1 MHNPVDTFVKD
12 NLPSAEMLPEFL
24 PVPGRRYA
32 RQLNASTYFV
42 DRWVTKGFGDRPALR
57 SLTETWSYGFLHDQV
72 DRLAEVL
79 TDRLDVRPGNRVLL
93 RGRNSPFSAALHLAV
108 IRVGAVVV
116 STMPMLRAGE
126 LRAIVEKARISHA
139 LCEAELLGELSKC
152 QALSADLTC
161 IATYSGPPTA
171 GCEYD
176 SCYVLEALLADASGG
191 TKPYPTSASDP
202 CLIAFTSGTTGVPKG
217 AVHTHRDLL
226 AVCDTFSSHI
236 LKTTADDVFC
246 CSAPLAFTFGLGG
259 LLLFPLRAGA
269 SAVLLAEN
277 KPTDLLAAVQ
287 RFRATICLTAPTA
300 YRAMLDEDRFN
311 LRSLRACVSAGETL
325 PHATFDA
332 FFKKFGIRLI
342 DGIGSTEMLH
352 IFISAEGV
360 HIKPGATGKV
370 IPGYEARVV
379 DADGNEVPR
388 GTVGWLAVKGPTG
401 CRYLNDDRQS
411 RYVKNG
417 WNITG
422 DAYRCDADG
431 YFWYQSRMDDL
442 IVSAGYNI
450 SAPEVE
456 GALLSHYAVADCAVI
471 GRPDAER
478 GQIVKAFVV
487 IRSEARL
494 TSTLAKELQE
504 HVKGLIAPFKYPRQ
518 IEFVSALPK
527 TLTGKLKRFELRLS
541 EAA

>member
-1 MHNPVDTFVKD
+1 MHNPADTFVID
-12 NLPSAEMLPEFL
+12 NLPSGEMLPEFL

-42 DRWVTKGFGDRPALR
+42 DRWVAKGAGHRPALR
-57 SLTETWSYGFLHDQV
+57 SLTETWSYGFLHHQV

-79 TDRLDVRPGNRVLL
+79 TQRLDVRPGNRVLL
-93 RGRNSPFSAALHLAV
+93 RGRNSPFFAALHLAV
-108 IRVGAVVV
+108 IRVGAIVV

-126 LRAIVEKARISHA
+126 LKAIVEKARISHA
-139 LCEAELLGELSKC
+139 ICEAELIEELSKC
-152 QALSADLTC
+152 QASSADLTRV
-161 IATYSGPPTA
+161 ATYGGPA
-171 GCEYD
+171 GGFEFD
-176 SCYVLEALLADASGG
+176 SCHVLEALLADARGG
-191 TKPYPTSASDP
+191 THPYPTSSSDP

-236 LKTTADDVFC
+236 LRTSADDIFC

-269 SAVLLAEN
+269 SAVLLTNN
-277 KPTDLLAAVQ
+277 KPADLLAAVQ
-287 RFRATICLTAPTA
+287 RLGVTVCLTAPTA
-300 YRAMLDEDRFN
+300 YRAMLEEDQFN
-311 LRSLRACVSAGETL
+311 LASLRACVSAGETL
-325 PHATFDA
+325 PLATYNA
-332 FFKKFGIRLI
+332 FYKKFGIRLI

-360 HIKPGATGKV
+360 DIKPGATGKV

-379 DADGNEVPR
+379 DGEGKEVPH
-388 GTVGWLAVKGPTG
+388 GTIGWLAVKGPTG
-401 CRYLNDDRQS
+401 CRYLNDDRQAS
-411 RYVKNG
+411 YVKNG
-417 WNITG
+417 WNLTG
-422 DAYRCDADG
+422 DAYRCDAEG

-450 SAPEVE
+450 AAPEVE
-456 GALLSHYAVADCAVI
+456 GALLSHQAVVDCAVI
-471 GRPDAER
+471 GRPDVER
-478 GQIVKAFVV
+478 GQIVKAFIV
-487 IRSEARL
+487 IRSDTLPTHA
-494 TSTLAKELQE
+494 LAKQLQD

-518 IEFVSALPK
+518 IEFVAALPK
-527 TLTGKLKRFELRLS
+527 TLTGKLKRFELRLN